1 MGSNETIVGM
11 SVLDLLRTPLVAI
24 DVGTATTRVCFEPA
38 RVVERSSVVRED
50 HHGTV
55 VAHSTV
61 RAGVVADIAGV
72 AHVIEELLARRGMWR
87 RRPAAIVCAPTD
99 VSDAERDALIE
110 AVAEAGASVAAVVP
124 EPLAAAI
131 GAGVDI
137 GSEYA
142 TAVVDIGEGITD
154 FAVFRSGAIVHS
166 HARRIGCGTLRAAL
180 RAGLE
185 LHGDEDSPRT
195 DDSIETVVRAYCSGS
210 VRNAYGLSRD
220 EIKTLI
226 EPKIDAIASFIATT
240 FRELPDGMATEVIES
255 GIYVTGGG
263 AKLERLVDRIEEKV
277 GLTLTCSGEPLRA
290 VIRGASKMLRNRQL
304 LSA

>member
-1 MGSNETIVGM
+1 MR
-11 SVLDLLRTPLVAI
+11 VLDFLRTPLVAI
-24 DVGTATTRVCFEPA
+24 DVGTATTRVSFGA
-38 RVVERSSVVRED
+38 TRVVERSSVVRED
-50 HHGTV
+50 LHGRV

-72 AHVIEELLARRGMWR
+72 ANVIEELLAKRGTWR

-99 VSDAERDALIE
+99 VSEAERDALIE

-154 FAVFRSGAIVHS
+154 FAVFRGGAIIHS

-180 RAGLE
+180 RNRFE
-185 LHGDEDSPRT
+185 LDGDDATPRT
-195 DDSIETVVRAYCSGS
+195 DESIEEIVRAYCSGGT
-210 VRNAYGLSRD
+210 RTTHGLSRD
-220 EIKTLI
+220 EIRTVL
-226 EPKIDAIASFIATT
+226 EPEIDAIASFIAAT

-263 AKLERLVDRIEEKV
+263 AKLDRLVDRIEEKV
-277 GLTLTCSGEPLRA
+277 GLPLTCAGEPLGA
-290 VIRGASKMLRNRQL
+290 VIRGASEMLRNRRL